1 MKKIFII
8 ALAAGLAANMAMA
21 QPQRP
26 SKEEMQKNKCERIVK
41 ELALDNR
48 TAQEFTDIYTKY
60 QAETNAINEKYPQ
73 PKMQLP
79 DNRRPDRQGPD
90 RKSKGKV
97 KNAQAPAPQEKAI
110 PTDAE
115 IEKQIKD
122 GFARERALLNA
133 KEKYYNE
140 FRKVLSP
147 QQIQKMYMLE
157 NAPRQRGQMGGRP
170 GGFQGAPGGFQGGYG
185 QMGGM
190 NPPDFF

>member
-60 QAETNAINEKYPQ
+60 QAEVNAINEKYPQ

-90 RKSKGKV
+90 KKSKGKV
-97 KNAQAPAPQEKAI
+97 KDAQAPAPQEKAI

-115 IEKQIKD
+115 IEKRIKD
-122 GFARERALLNA
+122 GFAREKALLNA
-133 KEKYYNE
+133 KERYYNE
-140 FRKVLSP
+140 FRKVLTP
-147 QQIQKMYMLE
+147 QQIQKMYTME
-157 NAPRQRGQMGGRP
+157 NAPRHRGQMGGRP
-170 GGFQGAPGGFQGGYG
+170 GGFQGTPGGFQGGHG

-190 NPPDFF
+190 NPPDLF

>member
-8 ALAAGLAANMAMA
+8 ALAAGLATNMAMA

-48 TAQEFTDIYTKY
+48 TAQEFTEIYTKY
-60 QAETNAINEKYPQ
+60 QAEVNAINEKYPQ

-90 RKSKGKV
+90 KKSKGKV
-97 KNAQAPAPQEKAI
+97 KDAQAPAPQEKAI

-115 IEKQIKD
+115 IEKRIKD
-122 GFARERALLNA
+122 GFAREKALMNA
-133 KEKYYNE
+133 KERYYNE
-140 FRKVLSP
+140 FRKVLTP
-147 QQIQKMYMLE
+147 QQIQKMYTME
-157 NAPRQRGQMGGRP
+157 NAPRHRGQMGGRP
-170 GGFQGAPGGFQGGYG
+170 GGFQGTPGGFQGGHG

>member
-8 ALAAGLAANMAMA
+8 AIAAGLAANMAMA

-41 ELALDNR
+41 ELALDNG

-90 RKSKGKV
+90 SKSKGKV
-97 KNAQAPAPQEKAI
+97 KDAQAPAPQEKAI

-147 QQIQKMYMLE
+147 QQIQKMYILE

-170 GGFQGAPGGFQGGYG
+170 GGFQGAPSGFQGGYG

>member
-60 QAETNAINEKYPQ
+60 QAEVNAINEKYPQ

-90 RKSKGKV
+90 KKSRGKV
-97 KNAQAPAPQEKAI
+97 KDAQAPAPQEKAI

-115 IEKQIKD
+115 IEKRIKD
-122 GFARERALLNA
+122 GFAREKALLNA
-133 KEKYYNE
+133 KERYYNE
-140 FRKVLSP
+140 FRKVLTP
-147 QQIQKMYMLE
+147 QQIQKMYTME
-157 NAPRQRGQMGGRP
+157 NAPRHRGQMGGRP
-170 GGFQGAPGGFQGGYG
+170 GGFQGTPGGFQGGHG

>member
-60 QAETNAINEKYPQ
+60 QAEVNAINEKYPQ

-79 DNRRPDRQGPD
+79 DNRHPGRQGPD
-90 RKSKGKV
+90 KKSRGKV
-97 KNAQAPAPQEKAI
+97 KDAQAPAPQEKAI

-115 IEKQIKD
+115 IEKRIKD
-122 GFARERALLNA
+122 GFAREKALLNA
-133 KEKYYNE
+133 KERYYNE
-140 FRKVLSP
+140 FRKVLTP
-147 QQIQKMYMLE
+147 QQIQKMYTME
-157 NAPRQRGQMGGRP
+157 NAPRHRGQMGGRP
-170 GGFQGAPGGFQGGYG
+170 GGFQGTPGGFQGGHG